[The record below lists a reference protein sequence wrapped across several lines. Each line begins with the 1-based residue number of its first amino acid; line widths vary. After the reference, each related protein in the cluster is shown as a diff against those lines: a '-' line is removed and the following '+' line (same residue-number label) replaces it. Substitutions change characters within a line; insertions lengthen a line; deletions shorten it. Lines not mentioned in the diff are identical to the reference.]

1 MNGVIFQI
9 EHEIPTSLNHK
20 VISLVLLLNG
30 NKQQMVGDEVNKAN
44 LIHGY
49 FVGSLLS
56 WPTLKKMRALG
67 Y

>member
-56 WPTLKKMRALG
+56 
-67 Y
+67 